1 MYTQL
6 KNLLHNIVEDEQTE
20 DHLTAED
27 EEIPRG
33 DISYQFD
40 RSYLVGG
47 DCSTSRWEFNYQPE
61 RSTRIFGRPMDGLAL
76 MGIAAAVYLYL
87 MTQNMLMFAL

>member
-27 EEIPRG
+27 EVIPIG
-33 DISYQFD
+33 DISDQFD
-40 RSYLVGG
+40 RSYLVGR
-47 DCSTSRWEFNYQPE
+47 DCSTGRWEFNYQPE
-61 RSTRIFGRPMDGLAL
+61 RSRYNFGQPTDGLVL
-76 MGIAAAVYLYL
+76 VGKVLQSVF
-87 MTQNMLMFAL
+87 T